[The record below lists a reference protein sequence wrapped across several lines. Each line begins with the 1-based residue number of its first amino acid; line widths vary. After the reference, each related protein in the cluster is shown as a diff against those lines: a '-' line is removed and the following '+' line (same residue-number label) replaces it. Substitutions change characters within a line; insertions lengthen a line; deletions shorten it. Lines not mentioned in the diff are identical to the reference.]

1 MLSNE
6 EEEFIRQELKYQF
19 LGYFFEKM
27 FFHGAVHDYRY
38 GMFNHSKFLSCDF
51 SDTILASTDF
61 SNAMLVNCNFENA
74 DFRFSSLAGANI
86 KGSKF
91 DNCILS
97 GTTLPD
103 GFCSNVNEEQM
114 EHLKKLLQAAD
125 EGSASMDGGVKE

>member
-1 MLSNE
+1 MNE
-6 EEEFIRQELKYQF
+6 QLY
-19 LGYFFEKM
+19 GYISSIVT
-27 FFHGAVHDYRY
+27 GLVTNGIQ

-114 EHLKKLLQAAD
+114 EHLKKLLQVAD